1 MGSLRQG
8 VLETESER
16 RGLLNVRQHVPV
28 VEGSSSGV
36 SFNDCV
42 TWGKLLNLS
51 GLILYLHGSLPP
63 LQESAPKT
71 SALSSLVWVGPG
83 TKGPVR
89 GCVSGP
95 VLPAG

>member
-1 MGSLRQG
+1 M
-8 VLETESER
+8 
-16 RGLLNVRQHVPV
+16 

-42 TWGKLLNLS
+42 TWVQMLNLS

-71 SALSSLVWVGPG
+71 SALSSLAWVGAG
-83 TKGPVR
+83 AKGPVR